1 MVTITQLLSQLQKD
15 RNDLATNLTTKG
27 VEATNVETFTTLV
40 PKVLQISQ
48 NGIDTSDATAISDD
62 ILLNKTAYVKGEKV
76 IGTIVSKEAQT
87 YTPSIENQIIND
99 KQYLQ
104 GQQTILGDVNLIAEN
119 IRAGVTIFNVV
130 GSYSGDS
137 GSGASEHTILNT
149 TASTSQLDTLNN
161 CGNIVYI
168 SEDGRN
174 NFTSLS
180 TLIENEG
187 GVLNN
192 NAQYISNSSDNKYG
206 IYMGNWADS
215 STTNSVLFFNPFSLS
230 ANHVLLLLNC
240 NVNSWSSQSLTFY
253 LVQVTGT
260 TNEEK
265 LESAKTNIINSNFAF
280 SKSYSYNGTNTRTDT
295 FTQLEITS
303 TLQGE
308 YCLYI
313 TGTQKGNNEFTYIKI
328 EVINF

>member
-1 MVTITQLLSQLQKD
+1 MATITQLLSQLQKD

-48 NGIDTSDATAISDD
+48 EGIDTSDATAVSGD
-62 ILLNKTAYVKGEKV
+62 ILLNKTAYVKDEK
-76 IGTIVSKEAQT
+76 ITGTIVSKEAQT
-87 YTPSIENQIIND
+87 YIPSIENQIIDD

-104 GQQTILGDVNLIAEN
+104 GKQTILGDANLIAEN
-119 IRAGVTIFNVV
+119 IRTGITIFNVI
-130 GSYSGDS
+130 GTYNGDS
-137 GSGASEHTILNT
+137 SSGANEHTILNT
-149 TASTSQLDTLNN
+149 ATSTSQSDTLNN
-161 CGNIVYI
+161 YGNIVYI
-168 SEDGRN
+168 SEDDGV

-180 TLIENEG
+180 TLVENEG
-187 GVLNN
+187 GLMNN

-215 STTNSVLFFNPFSLS
+215 STTNSILFFSPFSLS
-230 ANHVLLLLNC
+230 ASHVLLLLNC
-240 NVNSWSSQSLTFY
+240 NVNSWSSQSLTLY

-260 TNEEK
+260 TDEEK
-265 LESAKTNIINSNFAF
+265 LESVKTNIANSNFAF
-280 SKSYSYNGTNTRTDT
+280 SKSYSYNGTNTKTDT
-295 FTQLEITS
+295 FTQLENTPV
-303 TLQGE
+303 LQGE

-313 TGTQKGNNEFTYIKI
+313 TGTKKGNNEFTYIKI